1 MALWG
6 TGRAVRRP
14 PDRGAEFGRFG
25 RYCALVEERTTW
37 RAALAQQ
44 MRDAH
49 DPGPVLAV
57 APSEDALDVEFDA
70 GYGGTEGPPL
80 LAWTDRRVYF
90 PVCYDGAEWLGS
102 APRWPRPE
110 GQRHVGGG

>member
-1 MALWG
+1 MEG
-6 TGRAVRRP
+6 P
-14 PDRGAEFGRFG
+14 
-25 RYCALVEERTTW
+25 TTW
-37 RAALAQQ
+37 RAALAEQ
-44 MRDAH
+44 MLDAH

-57 APSEDALDVEFDA
+57 APADDALDVEFDA
-70 GYGGTEGPPL
+70 GYGGTEGPPV

-102 APRWPRPE
+102 APRWPQPE